1 MRLIVTRPAAQ
12 AQAWVQALQQL
23 GVDACALP
31 LLGIEA
37 VGDVAPLQAD
47 WQRLDHLALVMF
59 VSANAVQHFFAAR
72 PPGAHWPTQVLAGS
86 TGPGTTA
93 ALRAAGVPHI
103 EQPTPDEGQFDSEAL
118 WRQLRNRPWTGRRVL
133 IVRGE
138 EGRSWLADTLRD
150 AGAQV
155 ATCVAYRRVAPLL
168 SSAEQALLQAALQ
181 HPAGHRW
188 LFSSSEAVAQL
199 RSLAP
204 QAQWGRSAALA
215 SHPRIAQAA
224 KDIGFGQVETVAP
237 DPQAVARALGVG

>member
-12 AQAWVQALQQL
+12 AQVWVQALQEL
-23 GVDACALP
+23 GVAACALP

-37 VGDVAPLQAD
+37 VDDLAPLQTD
-47 WQRLDHLALVMF
+47 WKRLDQLALVMF

-72 PPGAHWPTQVLAGS
+72 PPGALWPAQLPAGS

-103 EQPTPDEGQFDSEAL
+103 EQPAPDEGQFDSEAL

-138 EGRSWLADTLRD
+138 EGRSWLADTLCA

-155 ATCVAYRRVAPLL
+155 ATCVAYRRVAPRL
-168 SSAEQALLQAALQ
+168 STVELALLQAALQ
-181 HPAGHRW
+181 HPADHRW
-188 LFSSSEAVAQL
+188 LFSSSEAVGQL

-204 QAQWGRSAALA
+204 QAQWGTSAALA